1 MKPRL
6 FAGAACVLLLSASA
20 ASAGPTRTLDP
31 LAMPPAEREMALTAA
46 LGRYG
51 PFGEPADP
59 GCYWSRF
66 STPTPQGVRWL
77 LEEECSGYGTQ
88 AH

>member
-1 MKPRL
+1 MKPWH
-6 FAGAACVLLLSASA
+6 FAGAACALFLSASA

-31 LAMPPAEREMALTAA
+31 LTMSPEQRYIALTAP